1 MHAYIH
7 SCIHRCALCMHTWR
21 SVYNYMYASIGLY
34 MTFDLYYLCFDL
46 YHAWSTHQ
54 LVDMYTWLALC
65 LLVQVSHCLYHCL
78 CVVWHILWHLP
89 VLWSLPVSWVR
100 SWNRWRVS
108 PASWFW
114 DDGNQ
119 VPEAFHPVPCSNDLW
134 TWTCV
139 RSVRVCVICVLYYL
153 MIRMLYHC
161 TRINQS
167 CSLFVFWF

>member
-7 SCIHRCALCMHTWR
+7 SCLHRCALCMHTWR

-119 VPEAFHPVPCSNDLW
+119 VPEAFHRCLVVMTFELERVWGLCA
-134 TWTCV
+134 CV
-139 RSVRVCVICVLYYL
+139 WY
-153 MIRMLYHC
+153 
-161 TRINQS
+161 
-167 CSLFVFWF
+167 VFFITSWSECYIIAQE